1 MLSLAIASRG
11 AQGRTVITDQAE
23 LERRRERPV
32 IDVARA
38 LAAEY
43 GGVLEPINYV
53 RGVAMSGRPRLAGID
68 PEYRDPSGDLR
79 AVVDGLLTD
88 ETFAL
93 MERSDGS
100 VHAGFVWADDL
111 SEATGNGR
119 YGDFLVRVAD
129 LYLEGRDDGFPAPV
143 DPDYRVEDVFF
154 VGAVLG
160 RAFAHTGDERYADVM
175 ASVLGKVNAQADT
188 GLWWHC
194 GASPFY
200 WGRGN
205 AFAALGFAEA
215 LSYLPPDHQARAAL
229 EEKHRAHLRA
239 LLEHQ
244 DESGAWRQVIDQPDS
259 YLELTATAMVG
270 YSLARGIGRGWLGGE
285 FTGAVDLAWGALS
298 ERVDDGGMVFDS
310 CTGTGPLPSL
320 EDYLTRATENGHDD
334 RGGSTALWFA
344 TEYAALEQARA

>member
-1 MLSLAIASRG
+1 MLSLASVSRG
-11 AQGRTVITDQAE
+11 STDITDKAE

-32 IDVARA
+32 LDVARA
-38 LAAEY
+38 LAGEY
-43 GGVLEPINYV
+43 GAVLEPINYV
-53 RGVAMSGRPRLAGID
+53 RGVAMSGRLRLAGID
-68 PEYRDPSGDLR
+68 PEYRSPAADLR
-79 AVVDGLLTD
+79 AAVDGLITD

-93 MERSDGS
+93 MEQSDGS
-100 VHAGFVWADDL
+100 VHAGLVWCAEL
-111 SEATGNGR
+111 SDAPGGER
-119 YGDFLVRVAD
+119 YGEFLVRVAD
-129 LYLEGRDDGFPAPV
+129 LYLASRDDGFPVPV

-160 RAFAHTGDERYADVM
+160 RAFALTGDERYADVM
-175 ASVLGKVNAQADT
+175 ASVLGRVNAQADT

-205 AFAALGFAEA
+205 AFVALGFAEA
-215 LSYLPPDHQARAAL
+215 LSYLSSDHQARTAL

-239 LLEHQ
+239 LLGYQ
-244 DESGAWRQVIDQPDS
+244 DESGAWRQVIDRPDA
-259 YLELTATAMVG
+259 YLELTATAMIG
-270 YSLARGIGRGWLGGE
+270 YSLARGIGRGWLDGE
-285 FTGAVDLAWGALS
+285 FRGAADRAWGAVS

-334 RGGSTALWFA
+334 RGGSMALWFA
-344 TEYAALEQARA
+344 TEYAALEQART